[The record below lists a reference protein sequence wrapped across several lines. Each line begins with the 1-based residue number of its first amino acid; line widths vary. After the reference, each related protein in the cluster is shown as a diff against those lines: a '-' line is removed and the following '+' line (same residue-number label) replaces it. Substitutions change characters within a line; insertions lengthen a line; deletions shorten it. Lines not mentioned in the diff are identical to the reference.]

1 MSELSAIRQA
11 VIRKNSIKAY
21 STGNGAGRHQV
32 FTQLA
37 ELAHEKMKPGEAT
50 LFMQFVDHLYATA
63 SYEDLTSHDI
73 TNLFGATV
81 SFWNEVYIRKPDQ
94 VKLRIFNPQ
103 SENMGWQSSHT
114 IIELVQD
121 DMPFIVDSLL
131 VELNRRELTVH
142 AIYNTGAFRVVRDK
156 NDKITE
162 IYPMG
167 TDENSASKEALIFI
181 EIDRIS
187 DEEAIVNLKLA
198 FEDILRD
205 VRLCVEDW
213 QKIMDKVDETTHIL
227 EKLPVA
233 PANKAALTESVEFLR
248 WLCNNHFT
256 FMGWREYKLV
266 QDEAGDLVL
275 KPIEGTGLGVLRD
288 FDANKVSRKFS
299 KLPPEAKNI
308 ILDKNIYIES
318 LKTNRLATVHRH
330 VYTDQIEIKVFDEEG
345 NVAGIRR
352 IIGLYT
358 SVAYN
363 SRPYAI
369 PLLRQKV
376 RAVMQD
382 SRLSPSGH
390 AGKALLNILETL
402 PRDDLFQ
409 SSPEELLELGLGILQ
424 MQERRR
430 ISLFVRRDIFGRF
443 MSCLLFIPSDR
454 YTTALG
460 DAAKEIL
467 VKAFHGL
474 EVYQTTVFSESI
486 LARIHFLIRIDNSQ
500 PLQYDIEA
508 IEEKLKQIARNWQD
522 DLYEEL
528 VDSFGEEEGN
538 HYFTRYK
545 KSFPAGYIE
554 AFTPNAAV
562 YDIRHLEKLITD
574 NALEMHFSKSADSE
588 EGHYRFQLYH
598 LHTPIPLSDAL
609 PILENMGLR
618 VSTEQPYCIHMADG
632 KLAWINDFSM
642 TTHAAHKVDIDE
654 VKELF
659 QETFQKVWFNESE
672 NDGFNRLALL
682 ANLSW
687 REISMLRAYTKYL
700 KQINFTF
707 TQAYIEETFSKY
719 PNIARELVTLF
730 KLRFDPNRQGSSQEV
745 IMALEERIAAL
756 LAEVENLDED
766 KILRRFLEI
775 IHATLRTN
783 FFLKDEQGQYKDCIS
798 FKLDAM
804 AISDM
809 PLPRP
814 MFEIFVY
821 APRFEG
827 IHLRSG
833 KVARGGLR
841 WSDRREDF
849 RTEVLGLMKAQRVKN
864 SVIVPTGAKGGFV
877 LKQLPATARREEIHK
892 EGVTCY
898 KKYISALLDL
908 TDNRIN
914 NEIVP
919 PKDVVCYD
927 EADSYLVVAADK
939 GTATFSDYA
948 NEVALQYNFWLGDA
962 FASGGKTGYD
972 HKKMGITAR
981 GAWESVKRHFR
992 ELDCNIQ
999 TTPFTVVGIGD
1010 MSGDVF
1016 GNGMLLSTQ
1025 IQLVGAFN
1033 HDHIFI
1039 DPTPDPAI
1047 SFNERKRLF
1056 ELPRST
1062 WADYNEKLISKG
1074 GGVFTRNVKSIKLTP
1089 EIKQLFSID
1098 KDSLEPNQL
1107 ISAMLKAEVDLLWN
1121 GGIGTYIKASTETN
1135 ADVGDKANDALRV
1148 NGCDLRA
1155 KVVGEGGNLGA
1166 TQKGRIEYALA
1177 GGQIVTDF
1185 IDNSAGVDCSDHE
1198 VNIKLLLNQVI
1209 TKGELTEEQRNEL
1222 LVSMTDEVGML
1233 VLRNNYTQTQA
1244 VSLARGQT
1252 KYSLDLFVQV
1262 IDSLERVGLLDR
1274 AIEFLP
1280 NDKEL
1285 QERKASDKGLTS
1297 PELAVLLAYFK
1308 IFLKEELLKSSAPED
1323 PYVSKFVKFEFPAT
1337 LHERFY
1343 DEIIRHSLYRE
1354 IIVTQLCDKIV
1365 DYMGITFVTR
1375 LRSQTGA
1382 SYANI
1387 VKAFIIVKDIFSVD
1401 RIWKQIEEM
1410 DYKIPAAVQ
1419 HEMLLS
1425 VARFMRRAIR
1435 WVLRN
1440 GGSLETVEAVINE
1453 YQPAVEKLDQQYPSY
1468 FRGLTLETFDQSVAK
1483 YMEYDIDELSAK
1495 HLASVPALLP
1505 MLDIIDIAAYDKILI
1520 DNVAK
1525 IYFIISDEL
1534 ELACLQELILNY
1546 REETNWDALAKAA
1559 LRDDIDLL
1567 HRDLTRS
1574 ILEFGRSME
1583 NLRNDSKDGDVIYH
1597 AWQEKNEAVITH
1609 WKQTMLR
1616 LKSSN
1621 VIEFA
1626 MFTVVC
1632 RELKDLAQTSG
1643 R

>member
-1 MSELSAIRQA
+1 MSDRSLIRQA
-11 VIRKNSIKAY
+11 VIRKDSIKAY
-21 STGNGAGRHQV
+21 SAGNGGGRHEV

-37 ELAHEKMKPGEAT
+37 VMAREKMSREQAD
-50 LFMQFVDHLYATA
+50 LFIQFIDHLYATT
-63 SYEDLTSHDI
+63 SYEDLTAHDI
-73 TNLFGATV
+73 MDLYGASV
-81 SFWNEVYIRKPDQ
+81 SFWNEAYSRKPGQ
-94 VKLRIFNPQ
+94 IKLRIFNPQ
-103 SENMGWQSSHT
+103 FEDMGWKSSHT
-114 IIELVQD
+114 IVELMQD
-121 DMPFIVDSLL
+121 DMPFLVDSLL
-131 VELNRRELTVH
+131 MELNRRGITVYT
-142 AIYNTGAFRVVRDK
+142 IYNTGAFKVVRDK

-167 TDENSASKEALIFI
+167 TDEISASNEALIFI

-187 DEEAIVNLKLA
+187 DAMVIADLEQSFKR
-198 FEDILRD
+198 ILHD

-213 QKIMDKVDETTHIL
+213 QSIMDKVDETAHIL
-227 EKLPVA
+227 EKLLVA
-233 PANKAALTESVEFLR
+233 AANKAALAESVEFLR

-256 FMGWREYKLV
+256 FMGWREYKLLK
-266 QDEAGDLVL
+266 DEDGDWIL
-275 KPIEGTGLGVLRD
+275 KPIEGTGLGVLRE
-288 FDANKVSRKFS
+288 FDVNKISRKFS

-318 LKTNRLATVHRH
+318 LKTNRLSTVHRH
-330 VYTDQIEIKVFDEEG
+330 AYTDQIEIKVFNEAGD
-345 NVAGIRR
+345 VVGIRR

-358 SVAYN
+358 SIAYN

-369 PLLRQKV
+369 PLLRQKI

-390 AGKALLNILETL
+390 AGKGLLNILETL

-409 SSPEELLELGLGILQ
+409 SSPEELLELSLGILQ

-454 YTTALG
+454 YTTELG

-467 VKAFHGL
+467 VKAFNGL

-486 LARIHFLIRIDNSQ
+486 LARIHFLIRINNSE
-500 PLQYDIEA
+500 PLQYDIKA
-508 IEEKLKQIARNWQD
+508 IEKELRKIARNWKD

-528 VDSFGEEEGN
+528 IDFFGEEKGGY
-538 HYFTRYK
+538 YFTCYK
-545 KSFPAGYIE
+545 NAFPAGYIE
-554 AFTPNAAV
+554 SFTPRAAV
-562 YDIRHLEKLITD
+562 QDISHLETLKTENTLAM
-574 NALEMHFSKSADSE
+574 NFSKPIDGAED
-588 EGHYRFQLYH
+588 HYRFQLYH

-618 VSTEQPYCIHMADG
+618 VLTEQPYCIHMADG
-632 KLAWINDFSM
+632 KLAWVNDFSM
-642 TTHAAHKVDIDE
+642 TTHVAREVHVNE

-659 QETFQKVWFNESE
+659 QETFEKVWFNESE
-672 NDGFNRLALL
+672 NDAFNRLALL

-687 REISMLRAYTKYL
+687 REISMLRTYAKYL
-700 KQINFTF
+700 KQINFIF
-707 TQAYIEETFSKY
+707 SQAYIEETFSKY

-730 KLRFDPNRQGSSQEV
+730 RLRFDPNRQGGSQEV
-745 IMALEERIAAL
+745 IVTLEQRIDEL
-756 LAEVENLDED
+756 LVDVDSLDED

-775 IHATLRTN
+775 IMATLRTN
-783 FFLKDEQGQYKDCIS
+783 FFLKDNQGCYKDTIS
-798 FKLDAM
+798 IKLDAM

-814 MFEIFVY
+814 MFEVFVY
-821 APRFEG
+821 SPRFEG

-877 LKQLPATARREEIHK
+877 LKQLSQKASRDEIQE

-898 KKYISALLDL
+898 QKYISALLEL
-908 TDNRIN
+908 TDNRVD

-927 EADSYLVVAADK
+927 DVDPYLVVAADK

-948 NEVALQYNFWLGDA
+948 NEVALETHFWLGDA

-992 ELDCNIQ
+992 EMECNIQ
-999 TTPFTVVGIGD
+999 TTLFTVVGIGD

-1016 GNGMLLSTQ
+1016 GNGMLLSNT
-1025 IQLVGAFN
+1025 IQLVAAFN
-1033 HDHIFI
+1033 HAHIFI
-1039 DPTPDPAI
+1039 DPTPDAAI

-1062 WADYNEKLISKG
+1062 WADYNTELISKG
-1074 GGVFTRNVKSIKLTP
+1074 GGVFARNVKSIKLTP
-1089 EIKQLFSID
+1089 EIKKLLLID
-1098 KDSLEPNQL
+1098 KDALEPNQL
-1107 ISAMLKAEVDLLWN
+1107 ISALLKAEVDLLWN
-1121 GGIGTYIKASTETN
+1121 GGIGTYIKASTESQS
-1135 ADVGDKANDALRV
+1135 DVGDKANDALRV

-1155 KVVGEGGNLGA
+1155 KVVGEGGNLGV

-1177 GGQIVTDF
+1177 EGRIVTDF

-1198 VNIKLLLNQVI
+1198 VNIKILLNQVI
-1209 TKGELTEEQRNEL
+1209 ANGDLTEKQRNEL
-1222 LVSMTDEVGML
+1222 LASMTDEVGLL

-1244 VSLARGQT
+1244 ISLAQGQSR
-1252 KYSLDLFVQV
+1252 YSLDLFVQV
-1262 IDSLERVGLLDR
+1262 IEDLERVGLLDR
-1274 AIEFLP
+1274 ALEFLP
-1280 NDKEL
+1280 TNKEL
-1285 QERKASDKGLTS
+1285 QERKAANKGLTS

-1323 PYVSKFVKFEFPAT
+1323 PYVSKFVKFEFPT
-1337 LHERFY
+1337 MLHERFY
-1343 DEIIRHSLYRE
+1343 EEIIRHSLYRE

-1375 LRSQTGA
+1375 LRTQTGA
-1382 SYANI
+1382 NYANI

-1401 RIWKQIEEM
+1401 LMWKQIEEM
-1410 DYKIPAAVQ
+1410 DYKVPTIIQ

-1440 GGSLETVEAVINE
+1440 GGNLDKVEAVINQ
-1453 YQPAVEKLDQQYPSY
+1453 YQPAVEKLRPEYPSY
-1468 FRGLTLETFDQSVAK
+1468 FKGLILEVFGQSVDK
-1483 YMEYDIDELSAK
+1483 YIEQGANELSAQ
-1495 HLASVPALLP
+1495 HLASVHALLP
-1505 MLDIIDIAAYDKILI
+1505 MLDIIDISIYDNLLI
-1520 DNVAK
+1520 NNVAD
-1525 IYFIISDEL
+1525 IYFIVSDEL
-1534 ELACLQELILNY
+1534 GLAWLQELILSY

-1559 LRDDIDLL
+1559 LRDDIDIL
-1567 HRDLTRS
+1567 HRDLVRN
-1574 ILEFGRSME
+1574 IL
-1583 NLRNDSKDGDVIYH
+1583 NDSVNDNKSGGVLYT
-1597 AWQEKNEAVITH
+1597 AWQEKHQIVVDR
-1609 WKQTMLR
+1609 WKETMLN

-1621 VIEFA
+1621 IAEFA
-1626 MFTVVC
+1626 LFTVVC
-1632 RELKDLAQTSG
+1632 RELKDLVQQASG

>member
-1 MSELSAIRQA
+1 MSERPSIREA
-11 VIRKNSIKAY
+11 VIRKKSIKAY
-21 STGNGAGRHQV
+21 SAGNGAALRQL

-37 ELAHEKMKPGEAT
+37 TLARDKMSPAQAELFIHFLE
-50 LFMQFVDHLYATA
+50 HLYATA
-63 SYEDLTSHDI
+63 SYEDLTTHDI
-73 TNLFGATV
+73 MDLYGASV
-81 SFWNEVYIRKPDQ
+81 SFWNEVYIRKPGQ
-94 VKLRIFNPQ
+94 VKLRLFNPQ
-103 SENMGWQSSHT
+103 FEDLGWQSSHT
-114 IIELVQD
+114 IVELIQD
-121 DMPFIVDSLL
+121 DMPFLVDSLL
-131 VELNRRELTVH
+131 MELNRREITVH
-142 AIYNTGAFRVVRDK
+142 TIYNTGAFKVVRDK
-156 NDKITE
+156 EDKITE

-167 TDENSASKEALIFI
+167 TDEKSASNEALIFI

-187 DEEAIVNLKLA
+187 DLEILA
-198 FEDILRD
+198 DLERSFRSILHD
-205 VRLCVEDW
+205 VSLCVEDW
-213 QKIMDKVDETTHIL
+213 HSIMAKVDETAHIL

-233 PANKAALTESVEFLR
+233 PANKAAQAESVEFLR

-256 FMGWREYKLV
+256 FMGWREYKLLK
-266 QDEAGDLVL
+266 DEAGEWIL
-275 KPIEGTGLGVLRD
+275 KPIEGTGLGVLRE
-288 FDANKVSRKFS
+288 FDINKISRKFS

-318 LKTNRLATVHRH
+318 LKTNRLSTVHRH
-330 VYTDQIEIKVFDEEG
+330 AYTDQIEIKVFDDEG
-345 NVAGIRR
+345 NVVGIRR

-358 SVAYN
+358 SIAYN

-390 AGKALLNILETL
+390 AGKGLLNILETL

-424 MQERRR
+424 IQERRR

-454 YTTALG
+454 YTTELG

-467 VKAFHGL
+467 VKAFNGL

-486 LARIHFLIRIDNSQ
+486 LARIHFLIRIDNKE
-500 PLQYDIEA
+500 PLHYDIEK
-508 IEEKLKQIARNWQD
+508 IEEELRQIARNWKD

-528 VDSFGEEEGN
+528 IDFFGEEEGS
-538 HYFTRYK
+538 HYFTSYK
-545 KSFPAGYIE
+545 NAFPAGYVE
-554 AFTPNAAV
+554 LFPPRAAV
-562 YDIRHLEKLITD
+562 HDISHLETLKTD
-574 NALEMHFSKSADSE
+574 VALAMSFSKPINAE

-618 VSTEQPYCIHMADG
+618 VFTEQPYCIHMTE
-632 KLAWINDFSM
+632 KNLAWINDFSM
-642 TTHAAHKVDIDE
+642 TTHVPSAVRIEE

-659 QETFQKVWFNESE
+659 QETFEKVWLNQSE

-687 REISMLRAYTKYL
+687 REISMLRAYAKYL

-707 TQAYIEETFSKY
+707 SQAYIEETFSKY
-719 PNIARELVTLF
+719 PHIARELVTLF
-730 KLRFDPNRQGSSQEV
+730 RLRFDPNRQGSSQEV
-745 IMALEERIAAL
+745 MLALEKRIDEL
-756 LAEVENLDED
+756 LLEVDSLDDD
-766 KILRRFLEI
+766 KILRKFLEI
-775 IHATLRTN
+775 IKATLRTN
-783 FFLKDEQGQYKDCIS
+783 FFLKDNQGCYTDTIS
-798 FKLDAM
+798 IKLDAT

-821 APRFEG
+821 SPRFEG

-877 LKQLPATARREEIHK
+877 LKQLSQKATRDEIQE

-908 TDNRIN
+908 TDNRID
-914 NEIVP
+914 NEIIP

-927 EADSYLVVAADK
+927 EPDPYLVVAADK

-992 ELDCNIQ
+992 EMDRNIQ

-1016 GNGMLLSTQ
+1016 GNGMLLSEK

-1033 HDHIFI
+1033 HAHIFI
-1039 DPTPDPAI
+1039 DPTPDTAI
-1047 SFNERKRLF
+1047 SFKERQRLF
-1056 ELPRST
+1056 ALPRST
-1062 WADYNEKLISKG
+1062 WADYKPELISKG
-1074 GGVFTRNVKSIKLTP
+1074 GGVFSRNVKSIKLTP
-1089 EIKQLFSID
+1089 EIKKLLSID

-1107 ISAMLKAEVDLLWN
+1107 ITALLKAEVDLLWN
-1121 GGIGTYIKASTETN
+1121 GGIGTYIKASTESQ
-1135 ADVGDKANDALRV
+1135 ADVGDKANDALRI
-1148 NGCDLRA
+1148 NGCDVRA
-1155 KVVGEGGNLGA
+1155 KVVGEGGNLGV

-1177 GGQIVTDF
+1177 GGRIVTDF

-1198 VNIKLLLNQVI
+1198 VNIKILLNQVI
-1209 TKGELTEEQRNEL
+1209 REGDLTEKQRNEL
-1222 LVSMTDEVGML
+1222 LASMTEEVGLL

-1244 VSLARGQT
+1244 ISLAREQS
-1252 KYSLDLFVQV
+1252 KYSLDLFIQV
-1262 IDSLERVGLLDR
+1262 IEDLERVGLLDR

-1280 NDKEL
+1280 SNKEL
-1285 QERKASDKGLTS
+1285 QERKASGMGLTN

-1308 IFLKEELLKSSAPED
+1308 IFLKEELLQSSAPAD
-1323 PYVSKFVKFEFPAT
+1323 PYVSKFVKFEFPT
-1337 LHERFY
+1337 MLHERFY
-1343 DEIIRHSLYRE
+1343 EQIIHHSLYRE

-1382 SYANI
+1382 SYADI
-1387 VKAFIIVKDIFSVD
+1387 IKAFIIIKDIFSVD
-1401 RIWKQIEEM
+1401 LLWKQVEEM
-1410 DYKIPAAVQ
+1410 DYKVPAATQ
-1419 HEMLLS
+1419 QDMLLWI
-1425 VARFMRRAIR
+1425 ARFMRRAIR

-1440 GGSLETVEAVINE
+1440 STNLDTVEAMIKQ
-1453 YQPAVEKLDQQYPSY
+1453 YQSGVEALRPNYPNY
-1468 FRGLTLETFDQSVAK
+1468 FKGLTLEVFNQSSESYIEQGANK
-1483 YMEYDIDELSAK
+1483 DSARQ
-1495 HLASVPALLP
+1495 LASVRALLP
-1505 MLDIIDIAAYDKILI
+1505 MLDIIDIAIYDNLPMN
-1520 DNVAK
+1520 NVAE
-1525 IYFIISDEL
+1525 IYFIVSEEL
-1534 ELACLQELILNY
+1534 GLTWLQGLILSY
-1546 REETNWDALAKAA
+1546 REESNWDALAKAA
-1559 LRDDIDLL
+1559 LRDDIDIL
-1567 HRDLTRS
+1567 HRDLV
-1574 ILEFGRSME
+1574 
-1583 NLRNDSKDGDVIYH
+1583 RNIVNDVINDNKNGGVLYT
-1597 AWQEKNEAVITH
+1597 AWQEKHQMVVDR
-1609 WKQTMLR
+1609 WKQTILD
-1616 LKSSN
+1616 LKSSS
-1621 VIEFA
+1621 VADFA
-1626 MFTVVC
+1626 LFTVVC
-1632 RELKDLAQTSG
+1632 KELKDLVLRASG